1 MVMAG
6 PGCHLRRTPP
16 KKKKRERERQGVHLE
31 AFTDMKTVLGAGS
44 EQALSEQ

>member
-1 MVMAG
+1 MSSEKD
-6 PGCHLRRTPP
+6 PP
-16 KKKKRERERQGVHLE
+16 PKKKRERERQGVHLE